1 MKRTLNFTQIFK
13 VLLMAGL
20 LAATSVAF
28 TAMAQ
33 NREDDHWSPLD
44 INTDASG
51 NQFAYWSDPQNWSLI
66 TVPTVIDT
74 NQVSPTYFNAAF
86 DSANVYCVITND
98 VQVGQL
104 MCGFGGG
111 GTLLVTN
118 GAHFQ
123 AGFCYGGQ
131 WTGIGFVNGPGTLI
145 VGPGSDVTID
155 SHLWVGQGTADQ
167 GSVIIDGGTIHVPNG
182 EVGISWN
189 GIGGTNYIT
198 LTNGGVL
205 YMRDWSSQT
214 LGQPGS
220 GAGNI
225 GIMDLEAG
233 AEVVVT
239 NNALSYFPPLIAS
252 NQLIAFGGTGQIFP
266 AYNAALNITTIVGL
280 APAGPDTPHFTVSPS
295 NNVVSVGAT
304 ATLHASAT
312 PATGYQ
318 WLFNGT
324 PLVNG
329 NGISGATTANLTI
342 ANFTTAETGS
352 YSVTATN
359 TGAVSQND
367 RNYATSTS
375 ASLSAESINLY
386 PVITINGV
394 NGSTYVVQYTTSLS
408 PPVTWNTLTTV
419 TIGAGPLQV
428 VDTGSPLS
436 TSRFYQVVPQ

>member
-1 MKRTLNFTQIFK
+1 
-13 VLLMAGL
+13 MAGL

-28 TAMAQ
+28 NAMAQ

-44 INTDASG
+44 INTDSDG

-131 WTGIGFVNGPGTLI
+131 WTGIGFVAGPGTLI
-145 VGPGSDVTID
+145 VGPGSDVTIA

-220 GAGNI
+220 GA
-225 GIMDLEAG
+225 DRKS
-233 AEVVVT
+233 VV
-239 NNALSYFPPLIAS
+239 
-252 NQLIAFGGTGQIFP
+252 
-266 AYNAALNITTIVGL
+266 
-280 APAGPDTPHFTVSPS
+280 
-295 NNVVSVGAT
+295 
-304 ATLHASAT
+304 
-312 PATGYQ
+312 
-318 WLFNGT
+318 
-324 PLVNG
+324 
-329 NGISGATTANLTI
+329 
-342 ANFTTAETGS
+342 
-352 YSVTATN
+352 
-359 TGAVSQND
+359 
-367 RNYATSTS
+367 
-375 ASLSAESINLY
+375 
-386 PVITINGV
+386 
-394 NGSTYVVQYTTSLS
+394 
-408 PPVTWNTLTTV
+408 
-419 TIGAGPLQV
+419 
-428 VDTGSPLS
+428 
-436 TSRFYQVVPQ
+436 